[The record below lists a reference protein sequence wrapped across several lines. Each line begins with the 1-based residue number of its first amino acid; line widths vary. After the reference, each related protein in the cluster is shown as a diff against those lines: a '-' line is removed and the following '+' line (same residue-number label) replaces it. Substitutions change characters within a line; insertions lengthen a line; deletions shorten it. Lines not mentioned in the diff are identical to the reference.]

1 MTDIP
6 APLANAEDIP
16 EPVARLASE
25 RGLGEYLDQRGW
37 GDPWKKIGLSLLAV
51 LVAVVGEVLL
61 VQLLHLF
68 FLHLVML
75 ILFIGGI
82 SNVIAALVR
91 GRQQSY
97 LFAHGLVHSKK
108 NELYTI
114 EWPQVARLGTKVV
127 GGHGLTGG
135 RRALL
140 HLQDGRPIGIPL
152 NQQAAAKDPFIQS
165 LIRQLKQ
172 HGRPIE

>member
-1 MTDIP
+1 M
-6 APLANAEDIP
+6 AH
-16 EPVARLASE
+16 RSW
-25 RGLGEYLDQRGW
+25 R
-37 GDPWKKIGLSLLAV
+37 DPRKKVGISLLAV
-51 LVAVVGEVLL
+51 LTAVVGEILL
-61 VQLLHLF
+61 VQFLHF

-82 SNVIAALVR
+82 SNAIAARAR
-91 GRQQSY
+91 GRQQNY

-108 NELYTI
+108 NESYTI
-114 EWPQVARLGTKVV
+114 EWPQVARLSPKVV

-140 HLQDGRPIGIPL
+140 HLQDGRSISIPL
-152 NQQAAAKDPFIQS
+152 GQEAAAKDPSIQS

-172 HGRPIE
+172 HGRPVG

>member
-6 APLANAEDIP
+6 VPLANMGDIP
-16 EPVARLASE
+16 EPVARLAAD
-25 RGLGEYLDQRGW
+25 RGLGEYLAHRGW
-37 GDPWKKIGLSLLAV
+37 EDPRKKVGLSLLAV
-51 LVAVVGEVLL
+51 LAAVVGEILL
-61 VQLLHLF
+61 VQFLHLF

-82 SNVIAALVR
+82 SNAIAALVR
-91 GRQQSY
+91 GRQQNY

-108 NELYTI
+108 NELYTV
-114 EWPQVARLGTKVV
+114 EWPQVARLSPKVV

-140 HLQDGRPIGIPL
+140 HLQDGRSISIPL
-152 NQQAAAKDPFIQS
+152 GQEAAAKDPFIQS

-172 HGRPIE
+172 HGRPVE